1 MGNPRCGIAVLRYLP
16 SSFSFSASPSTL
28 FIKHSPPSHPSPVSP
43 SFVFFVLFVCAF
55 VIVILDRPETAICW
69 YPDLLDLLDL
79 LYWNAP
85 RYQIVNVV
93 SHAND
98 DSLHSIF
105 NIRCW
110 CRWFGDASMC
120 SFSSFLFFSVVF
132 PFSSLPTCV
141 FVCFH
146 PESWVVPS
154 VWISVVYITASVYR
168 YECVAMTRTYSLFSF
183 SPSSFSYFPHPCR
196 SSRSP
201 VFCYLLVLQFFD
213 VACNRSNHY

>member
-154 VWISVVYITASVYR
+154 VWISVVYKLSQPRYIDMNASQWRVPIPCFR
-168 YECVAMTRTYSLFSF
+168 FLLPLFLIFLIHVVPLVPPFFVIYSCCSF
-183 SPSSFSYFPHPCR
+183 
-196 SSRSP
+196 
-201 VFCYLLVLQFFD
+201 LM
-213 VACNRSNHY
+213 